1 MMISF
6 FKKLVTENKALFLV
20 TVLTSAFT
28 ALDGIISPYIIGRVT
43 DILSQ
48 KHFDNI
54 PKILLLY
61 LCLMLFLNFNFYLWQ
76 FFWGKI
82 T

>member
-28 ALDGIISPYIIGRVT
+28 ALDGIISPYIICKR
-43 DILSQ
+43 
-48 KHFDNI
+48 
-54 PKILLLY
+54 
-61 LCLMLFLNFNFYLWQ
+61 
-76 FFWGKI
+76 
-82 T
+82 